1 MVLSSKFKI
10 ILIVFAVIVGLYVL
24 QFIVTGVTNS
34 SKREAFENDDF
45 DDEPNEKPK
54 KHNKKKHDDDEDD
67 KSSKGKRKWKETFDV
82 DTNEKDTEKNSKD
95 KGKPP
100 VAVSDK
106 EVKLDVLEKVESVFS
121 NLYPESDKKPVIF
134 DMLTRKEHFEEL
146 KEKYESGEGIDKY
159 IKNFVKKTMS
169 ELETEKIDAPA
180 KAETFEEAMDKPFN
194 HIMDSLDKADSKS
207 KLMAEL
213 DEVVTKIERIQNELK
228 KIQDDEPKKKSTAPT
243 PIQDKKK
250 EKIIEGFENRFNY
263 ASY

>member
-54 KHNKKKHDDDEDD
+54 KHNKKKHHDDDNEEHHK
-67 KSSKGKRKWKETFDV
+67 KSKESFN
-82 DTNEKDTEKNSKD
+82 NEEKEKND
-95 KGKPP
+95 KEKT
-100 VAVSDK
+100 AKKVSDK

-121 NLYPESDKKPVIF
+121 NLYPDSDKKPVVF

-146 KEKYESGEGIDKY
+146 KERYESGEGIDKY

-169 ELETEKIDAPA
+169 DIETEKIDSPP
-180 KAETFEEAMDKPFN
+180 KPETFQETMDKPFN

-207 KLMAEL
+207 KLMSEL

-228 KIQDDEPKKKSTAPT
+228 KIQDDEPKKKPV
-243 PIQDKKK
+243 PEKKK
-250 EKIIEGFENRFNY
+250 DKVVEGFSDRGIEGFENRYNY